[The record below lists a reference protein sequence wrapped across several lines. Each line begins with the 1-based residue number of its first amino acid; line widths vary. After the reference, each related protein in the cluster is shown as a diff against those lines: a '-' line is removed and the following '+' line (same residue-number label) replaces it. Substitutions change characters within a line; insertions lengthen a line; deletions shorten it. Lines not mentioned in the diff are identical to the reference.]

1 MPEASGTEGLI
12 GLLKEKGVVRRR
24 SHLAVWGWIQKFGT
38 AMPGIFH
45 QGGLPDVVVVDEAP
59 LMEGRR
65 DCYVWVAIDP
75 VTKAIVY
82 VAVTQVRISL
92 EKIQRSGR
100 ARPDLTEPDDGGGD
114 DYPRC
119 GIPDIHSQSAREK
132 RPETM

>member
-38 AMPGIFH
+38 AMPGMFH
-45 QGGLPDVVVVDEAP
+45 HGRLPDVVVVDEAP

-75 VTKAIVY
+75 VTKATVH
-82 VAVTQVRISL
+82 VAVTQVRNSL
-92 EKIQRSGR
+92 EKIQRSGQTC
-100 ARPDLTEPDDGGGD
+100 PNST
-114 DYPRC
+114 
-119 GIPDIHSQSAREK
+119 
-132 RPETM
+132 